1 MKNRKRFAEMMATL
15 GTTFEKDISETL
27 TKIYWEVLKKYDDD
41 SVEIAFNEV
50 MASCKFFPKPSEII
64 QFIKSRQIEAKQAN
78 ALESWGM
85 VMSGL
90 ECGKIPNDGRIQE
103 AIRRLGGW
111 TWLQDKGYDD
121 LHWLEKRFIEHFEQI
136 VESRKYDN
144 DMIAAEERKL
154 LEG

>member
-1 MKNRKRFAEMMATL
+1 MKNKKRFAEMMSTL
-15 GTTFEKDISETL
+15 SVLFDKDMPEML
-27 TKIYWEVLKKYDDD
+27 RQIYWKVLSQYSDED
-41 SVEIAFNEV
+41 VEMAVKQVI
-50 MASCKFFPKPSEII
+50 ASCKFFPKPSEII
-64 QFIKSRQIEAKQAN
+64 QFIKSRQIEEKQAN

-121 LHWLEKRFIEHFEQI
+121 LHWLEKRFIEHFDQI